1 MKIIGTSDWHGQ
13 LPDLPK
19 CDLLLIAG
27 DILPDYT
34 EEGQREWF
42 YNSFLPHVAEIA
54 PEVLATWGNHDFW
67 PEREG
72 PQTGSWEI
80 GGARIRVEVDRMVVI
95 GGLKIWCS
103 PWTINLP
110 GWAWQ
115 KTEGDLT
122 ESLRDVEADILLSH
136 QPPLGQGDEVMPG
149 YHLGS
154 RAIRDWHQRNP
165 ESLVVCGHIHEDFG
179 RHGNVYSCA
188 WVDEEYKARNRW
200 LEISPTVASA
210 APVPAGGSAS

>member
-42 YNSFLPHVAEIA
+42 YDSFLPHVAQIA
-54 PEVLATWGNHDFW
+54 PEVVATWGNHDFW
-67 PEREG
+67 AQANGMNWGEWDIS
-72 PQTGSWEI
+72 GSNI
-80 GGARIRVEVDRMVVI
+80 IVAVDRLVETNS
-95 GGLKIWCS
+95 GLRIWCS

-115 KTEGDLT
+115 RAEEDLDAI
-122 ESLRDVEADILLSH
+122 LRDVGADILLSH
-136 QPPLGQGDEVMPG
+136 QPPWGEGDLAGGRWHV
-149 YHLGS
+149 GS
-154 RAIRDWHQRNP
+154 HAVRAWAQDHPKGI
-165 ESLVVCGHIHEDFG
+165 VVCGHIHEDFG
-179 RHGNVYSCA
+179 QHGRVYSCA
-188 WVDEEYKARNRW
+188 WVDDEYKARDRW
-200 LEISPTVASA
+200 LEVSPTAASA
-210 APVPAGGSAS
+210 AEESAKTAS